1 MEQLLVL
8 ENELAVAGKPFF
20 AGEKAGFVDL
30 TLGPLAYVIPMYEE
44 IVTGGAVKMVAEEKM
59 PCLAAWMGRFL
70 SSPAV
75 RDHLPPMEKLRPRF
89 QAAREAFLV
98 SARAKVDK
106 EQQQ

>member
-98 SARAKVDK
+98 SARESKS
-106 EQQQ
+106 